1 MEEVRRRP
9 QRVPG
14 SEVVE
19 QAEELHHT
27 GWELNLPRRISA

>member
-19 QAEELHHT
+19 QTEELHHT